1 MNDEQW
7 LEGLRNA
14 AREEAAMPLPEE
26 VSRPLG
32 EDFQARVLARIQAE
46 SGTSAAGAASA
57 AGDRKSNVVRLWK
70 RAAPAVAALALAAA
84 VVLFLHGGR
93 PHGDGT
99 GELPD
104 YVVALGGA
112 DQEVRGA
119 PSEKRRFRRE
129 STFTMT
135 LQPARKAG
143 AVDVRF
149 ARVVQGRVEPIDVPY
164 RVSGAGAL
172 LVEARAE
179 EVLGTTEGPVDI
191 VVVLAPQGQMPQGW
205 LDRASG
211 GAPRM
216 DGGANVRVER
226 LSVELVLD

>member
-1 MNDEQW
+1 
-7 LEGLRNA
+7 
-14 AREEAAMPLPEE
+14 
-26 VSRPLG
+26 
-32 EDFQARVLARIQAE
+32 
-46 SGTSAAGAASA
+46 
-57 AGDRKSNVVRLWK
+57 
-70 RAAPAVAALALAAA
+70 
-84 VVLFLHGGR
+84 
-93 PHGDGT
+93 
-99 GELPD
+99 
-104 YVVALGGA
+104 
-112 DQEVRGA
+112 
-119 PSEKRRFRRE
+119 
-129 STFTMT
+129 MT

-191 VVVLAPQGQMPQGW
+191 VVVLARQGQMPQGW